1 MTVVPHLLT
10 SADPVL
16 LCLTTDSLALL
27 WMYVRLLILGLS
39 FRILDLS
46 FLILERRY
54 PLLVRLLK
62 TVLSGLLTE
71 IHHYLPAPQGLLN
84 QLRGFQ
90 LTTGQ
95 FVLLRLK
102 SASADLLYKTVSLNR
117 GLSLLIRDLVLEN
130 VFLNRRQNLSMVE
143 LLNPTIG

>member
-1 MTVVPHLLT
+1 MTVVPRLLT

-46 FLILERRY
+46 FLILERHY

-62 TVLSGLLTE
+62 TVLLGLLTE
-71 IHHYLPAPQGLLN
+71 IYHYLRALQGPLN

-95 FVLLRLK
+95 LVLLRLK
-102 SASADLLYKTVSLNR
+102 SASVVLLYKTVSLNR
-117 GLSLLIRDLVLEN
+117 GLSLPIRDLVLVN
-130 VFLNRRQNLSMVE
+130 AFLNRRQNLSMVE